1 MAIHLTGFFM
11 TMTQTF
17 NRIHPLMA
25 AAVCRR
31 QRDKWRSAGA
41 LRRRGHHGNHVELVW
56 RGFRHLRDL
65 PVAGVDSHYPYR
77 NLHLRFGASGD
88 RQSFDYELASSLLSP
103 NAEWVVHRP

>member
-1 MAIHLTGFFM
+1 M

-25 AAVCRR
+25 AAVCRW
-31 QRDKWRSAGA
+31 QRVKWRG
-41 LRRRGHHGNHVELVW
+41 
-56 RGFRHLRDL
+56 
-65 PVAGVDSHYPYR
+65 AGVDSHYPYR